1 MLTPKQQRFC
11 DEYLID
17 LNATQAAIRA
27 GYSEKTAQEIGAE
40 NLSKP
45 IIKAYISERQAE
57 RAKRTEITADRVLEE
72 FAKIG
77 FANVQDFVNGGNSV
91 LELKGLPSEKAA
103 AVSAVKTTINEMSG
117 AITTEIKFH
126 NKVAA
131 LEMMGRHLGIF
142 EKDNI
147 QRKSEISAVI
157 VSPAEAKDIS
167 KALEDDV

>member
-1 MLTPKQQRFC
+1 MTPKQQIFC

-27 GYSEKTAQEIGAE
+27 GYSEKTSYSIGVE
-40 NLSKP
+40 NLNKP
-45 IIKAYISERQAE
+45 EIQNYISEKQLE
-57 RAKRTEITADRVLEE
+57 RSKRTEITADRVLEE

-117 AITTEIKFH
+117 SITTELKFH
-126 NKVAA
+126 SKVAA
-131 LEMMGRHLGIF
+131 LEMIGRHLGMF
-142 EKDNI
+142 EKDNK
-147 QRKSEISAVI
+147 QKQTEF
-157 VSPAEAKDIS
+157 PALMILPTNGRDSTTAETKGD
-167 KALEDDV
+167 